1 MGDETFPVLA
11 FGHGGYIEPQ
21 YYGYLWVAPD
31 SAYSGFGIKDDLAQ
45 DLAFAVR
52 QVRADAGIPAGAEL
66 VLSGHSGG
74 ADSCIVAAGQ
84 YIDDSD
90 GLVALAPMAP
100 GDWRGGDFGMQ
111 GNLAEVDTSVPLLL
125 QGASPSK
132 YFVCGYGPD
141 DSQMP
146 LYNSDED
153 AECRAF
159 VEIVDGNHCQYAQ
172 DDGCASC
179 ENTFSLS
186 FCNDPDAILPE
197 EAQHTAVI
205 DLTLPWLEN
214 VMKTGSSADIA
225 EWQAAIEADA
235 RFENVLVDC

>member
-1 MGDETFPVLA
+1 MG
-11 FGHGGYIEPQ
+11 
-21 YYGYLWVAPD
+21 
-31 SAYSGFGIKDDLAQ
+31 
-45 DLAFAVR
+45 
-52 QVRADAGIPAGAEL
+52 
-66 VLSGHSGG
+66 
-74 ADSCIVAAGQ
+74 AAGQ

-90 GLVALAPMAP
+90 GLIALAPMAP

-111 GNLAEVDTSVPLLL
+111 GNLAAVDTSVPLLL

-186 FCNDPDAILPE
+186 FCNDPDAILSE
-197 EAQHTAVI
+197 EAQHTAVV
-205 DLTLPWLEN
+205 DLTLPWLEDIL
-214 VMKTGSSADIA
+214 KTPGSSVDIA